1 MRVSENDGTPK
12 SSSSIWFSIINHP
25 FWGIPIFLETPISM
39 NSYGREIILKV
50 LLGDFDGL
58 GGVLEFCDI
67 GGPWP
72 QNEIGSVFFLGW

>member
-12 SSSSIWFSIINHP
+12 SSSSIGFSIINHP

-58 GGVLEFCDI
+58 GGVLGSFVTL
-67 GGPWP
+67 GARGPKMKL
-72 QNEIGSVFFLGW
+72 GVFSF